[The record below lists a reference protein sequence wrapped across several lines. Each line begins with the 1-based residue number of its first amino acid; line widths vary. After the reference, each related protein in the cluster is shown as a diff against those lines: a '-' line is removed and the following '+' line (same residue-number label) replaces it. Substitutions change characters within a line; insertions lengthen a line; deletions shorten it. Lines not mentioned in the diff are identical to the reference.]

1 MRLDLATPRIPP
13 PAPVARPILT
23 VAAICERDGRFLLV
37 EEWAHGRRVLNQPA
51 GRVEAGETLLAA
63 VVREVLE
70 EARCDFAPEA
80 VTGVY
85 QWQRPGDYHPYLRVA
100 FCGSCSSER
109 RDRGFD
115 RGILRTLWL
124 TRAELAAQPAALRSP
139 MVLTA
144 VDDYLRGQR
153 RACATLDDLGTTALA
168 ALACPV

>member
-1 MRLDLATPRIPP
+1 MRSH
-13 PAPVARPILT
+13 PAPPVAPPRPAAPPVLT
-23 VAAICERDGRFLLV
+23 VAAVVERDGRFLLV

-51 GRVEAGETLLAA
+51 GRVEAGETLRQA

-70 EARCDFAPEA
+70 EARSDFAPEA

-85 QWQRPGDYHPYLRVA
+85 QWQRPGEYSPYLRVVY
-100 FCGSCSSER
+100 CGQCTGVR
-109 RDRGFD
+109 TDRGLD
-115 RGILRTLWL
+115 SGILRTLWL